1 MNNNFFLMIGTI
13 VIIFNNVMQ
22 LTVNNLQIKVDWCV
36 LWFIFVSK
44 HYAMTVNNLQIES
57 RVMCLLLWFI
67 FAPNIMW

>member
-1 MNNNFFLMIGTI
+1 MIGTI

-44 HYAMTVNNLQIES
+44 HYAITVNNLQIES

>member
-44 HYAMTVNNLQIES
+44 HYAITVNNLQIES